1 MFSGENRDDN
11 KLHISFQF
19 EFVCFFL
26 FVFFFNK
33 NVINLFRRFS
43 SVFHNNSEKSKFY
56 SIQELKSKT
65 KNTPSI
71 GITEYNGLRTPNSL
85 VWAKY
90 LVLIIPSI
98 IRFHIRYKLSWYRLY
113 VVKKNRYSTFCLR
126 NYIFVFSYDEVKN
139 SASQLTSSELCQTYT
154 SKD

>member
-1 MFSGENRDDN
+1 MTVNSTSHFNLN
-11 KLHISFQF
+11 SFGLF
-19 EFVCFFL
+19 CFVL
-26 FVFFFNK
+26 FFNK

-43 SVFHNNSEKSKFY
+43 SVFHNNSKKSKFY

-65 KNTPSI
+65 KNAPSF
-71 GITEYNGLRTPNSL
+71 GITEYNDLRTPNSL
-85 VWAKY
+85 AWAKY
-90 LVLIIPSI
+90 LILIIPSI

-113 VVKKNRYSTFCLR
+113 VVKKNRYTTFCLR